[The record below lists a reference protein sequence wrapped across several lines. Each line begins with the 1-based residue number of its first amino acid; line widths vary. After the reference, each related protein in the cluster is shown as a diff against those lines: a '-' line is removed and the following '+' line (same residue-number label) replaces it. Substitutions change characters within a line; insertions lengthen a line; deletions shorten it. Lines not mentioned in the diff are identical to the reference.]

1 VNRPD
6 DSSRED
12 EQIERSDGQP
22 PASLPMPATP
32 PPGGAPD
39 SATFEREEP
48 VIGPPNPDE
57 PTERT
62 DPAAPAL
69 EDVTNQ
75 QPGTG
80 FSGSAPPGQSW
91 AGPPQ
96 PPVSEESTSRGEE
109 SDEPREAPALASP
122 AQPAPREWDTWT
134 PPGAFRADDGLE
146 RYPEPAYVDP
156 TAEPGTQWNGDESD
170 FDSAPHKPSRSRSL
184 VRELVETGLMALLVF
199 LAVRA
204 TFQNY
209 RVHGHS
215 MDPNLQDGEFLLVN
229 RIEYAQINI
238 DKLSNF
244 IPFLDP
250 GSDPKRD
257 VFTSPQR
264 GDVIILEDPRQP
276 QGDRLVKRVIGLP
289 GDKLEIVSGTVYIN
303 GRLLHEPYIPEPGD
317 YTSPPIIIP
326 PNQFFVMGDNR
337 RNSEDSRYLGLI
349 PRDLI
354 IGKAMIAMWPTDKFG
369 FAPNERPVLDP
380 AVTR

>member
-1 VNRPD
+1 MNRPD
-6 DSSRED
+6 DSSED
-12 EQIERSDGQP
+12 EQPEHVEGQHPVSPPTPAVGEHPALGDSFAPERPDDDPSAANEG
-22 PASLPMPATP
+22 ALSP
-32 PPGGAPD
+32 PPDAVP
-39 SATFEREEP
+39 FEDHQTPAFEGRPSPETGSPVHWEE
-48 VIGPPNPDE
+48 E
-57 PTERT
+57 Q
-62 DPAAPAL
+62 APA
-69 EDVTNQ
+69 
-75 QPGTG
+75 
-80 FSGSAPPGQSW
+80 
-91 AGPPQ
+91 PPQ
-96 PPVSEESTSRGEE
+96 PTPPLG
-109 SDEPREAPALASP
+109 
-122 AQPAPREWDTWT
+122 EWDTWT
-134 PPGAFRADDGLE
+134 PPSTFRADDGLE
-146 RYPEPAYVDP
+146 RYPTPAYVDP
-156 TAEPGTQWNGDESD
+156 DAGPGAPWTDEPGDESG
-170 FDSAPHKPSRSRSL
+170 FDAPHKSSRSRSV

-244 IPFLDP
+244 VPFLSP
-250 GSDPKRD
+250 GDDPKRD

-303 GRLLHEPYIPEPGD
+303 GRLLHEPYIPSPGD
-317 YTSPPIIIP
+317 YTSPPIVIP

-380 AVTR
+380 QVTR